1 MEILNQKRCI
11 IGEGPIWNENEG
23 RLYFTNGIEGKIC
36 TYDLKNKKLDIIP
49 FGAAAIAFDSKNKI
63 YLSTSN
69 GVFMLNPDNT
79 LSVFYDTSRFNIKY
93 ANDMKAGPDGALY
106 VGTQSGKRKGVS
118 DKTDGKLYR
127 ISPEGNVKVLL
138 DGLILSNGM
147 EWSLDE
153 KKFYHTD
160 SDTNIIKEYDFDKIS
175 GDITFTGRQIEV
187 QGVDGFTIDSQ
198 DRLIVACWGQG
209 HIAVVDTET
218 LEIVEYIDTPC
229 KIPASCAFCG
239 DNMDILAITTAN
251 YGIDIKDD
259 ENAGFTLLHK
269 MNVKGRKS
277 YIFKR

>member
-11 IGEGPIWNENEG
+11 IGEGPIWNENEEK
-23 RLYFTNGIEGKIC
+23 LYFTNGIESEIC

-49 FGAAAIAFDSKNKI
+49 FVAAAIAFDTQNRI
-63 YLSTSN
+63 YLSTPD
-69 GVFMLNPDNT
+69 GVFMLNSDNT
-79 LSVFYDTSRFNIKY
+79 LSEFYDTSRFNIKY
-93 ANDMKAGPDGALY
+93 ANDMKAGPDGSLY

-118 DKTDGKLYR
+118 DKIDGKLYR
-127 ISPEGNVKVLL
+127 ISPDGDVKVLL

-160 SDTNIIKEYDFDKIS
+160 SDTNIIKEYNFDKTNGEIL
-175 GDITFTGRQIEV
+175 FTGRQIEV
-187 QGVDGFTIDSQ
+187 QSVDGFTVDSQ
-198 DRLIVACWGQG
+198 DRLLVACWGQG
-209 HIAVVDTET
+209 HIAVVDTAS
-218 LEIVEYIDTPC
+218 LKIIEYLDTPC

-239 DNMDILAITTAN
+239 ENMDILAITTACYN
-251 YGIDIKDD
+251 TDIQAD

-269 MNVKGRKS
+269 MNVKGRKP